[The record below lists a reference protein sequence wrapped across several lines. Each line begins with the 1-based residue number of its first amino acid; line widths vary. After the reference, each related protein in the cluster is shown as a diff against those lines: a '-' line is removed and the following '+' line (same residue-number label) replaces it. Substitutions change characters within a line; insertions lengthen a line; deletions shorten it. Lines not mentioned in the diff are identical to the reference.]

1 MSMIYIK
8 RALRE
13 LSALFGVESNS
24 TSHGEKW
31 ISSIGA
37 LLGILTVYWAS
48 QWYLDTAGIMLMVAS
63 MGASAVLLFAV
74 PHGAL
79 SQPWPVLGGNL
90 ISAFVGV
97 TCQQLYPDHPLTP
110 ALAVGLAVACMHYFR
125 CMHPPGGATALSAV
139 IGGPEIAAMGYSY
152 LITPILVNVL
162 SILTIAI
169 LFNALFPWRRY
180 PAHWVRRRQA
190 APATPQPSVPVAL
203 TQEDFTAAMQKLDSY
218 IDITAEDLVEL
229 VELASEH
236 ARQASSHPERIE
248 VGKYYSNGQAGS
260 RRIIRQVT
268 KLRKVPGRTQ
278 MLVSYRTLEGSGS
291 SDVRVCPW
299 EEFQLWARDEVID
312 DQGEWVRIPSPKRDS
327 DPELPAAMAEAS

>member
-1 MSMIYIK
+1 MIYIK
-8 RALRE
+8 RMLSE
-13 LSALFGVESNS
+13 LFALFGVESNS
-24 TSHGEKW
+24 TSHIEKW

-37 LLGILTVYWAS
+37 LIGILTVYWAS

-97 TCQQLYPDHPLTP
+97 TCQQLYPDHLLTP

-236 ARQASSHPERIE
+236 ARQAWNTASTTVTVKPAHGGSAARSPNYEKFQDAPTCWCRTEHLKVVAVPMSGFALGKNSSFGREMRSSTIR
-248 VGKYYSNGQAGS
+248 VNGCAF
-260 RRIIRQVT
+260 RLPKETAIPNYL
-268 KLRKVPGRTQ
+268 LRWLK
-278 MLVSYRTLEGSGS
+278 
-291 SDVRVCPW
+291 
-299 EEFQLWARDEVID
+299 
-312 DQGEWVRIPSPKRDS
+312 
-327 DPELPAAMAEAS
+327 PAKF

>member
-1 MSMIYIK
+1 MIYIK
-8 RALRE
+8 RMLSE
-13 LSALFGVESNS
+13 LFALFGVESNS
-24 TSHGEKW
+24 TSHIEKW

-37 LLGILTVYWAS
+37 LIGILTVYWAS

-180 PAHWVRRRQA
+180 PAHWVKRRHV
-190 APATPQPSVPVAL
+190 APAASQPSVPVSL

-218 IDITAEDLVEL
+218 IDITAEDLAEL
-229 VELASEH
+229 FELACEN
-236 ARQASSHPERIE
+236 ARQASSHPERLE
-248 VGKYYSNGQAGS
+248 VGKYYSNGQTGP

-268 KLRKVPGRTQ
+268 KLRKVPGRTH
-278 MLVSYRTLEGSGS
+278 MLVSYRTLEENGSP
-291 SDVRVCPW
+291 DVRVCSW
-299 EEFQLWARDEVID
+299 EEFQMWARYEVIED
-312 DQGEWVRIPSPKRDS
+312 RGEWVRLMPAKSDNPSPM
-327 DPELPAAMAEAS
+327 AAALAEAS

>member
-8 RALRE
+8 RVLRE

-63 MGASAVLLFAV
+63 RGASAALLFAV
-74 PHGAL
+74 PQGAL
-79 SQPWPVLGGNL
+79 SQPWPVLGGKL

-152 LITPILVNVL
+152 LVTPILVNVL

-180 PAHWVRRRQA
+180 PAHWVKRRHV
-190 APATPQPSVPVAL
+190 APAASQPSVPVSL
-203 TQEDFTAAMQKLDSY
+203 TQEDFTDRKSTRLN
-218 IDITAEDLVEL
+218 
-229 VELASEH
+229 
-236 ARQASSHPERIE
+236 SSHVKI
-248 VGKYYSNGQAGS
+248 
-260 RRIIRQVT
+260 
-268 KLRKVPGRTQ
+268 
-278 MLVSYRTLEGSGS
+278 SYAVFCL
-291 SDVRVCPW
+291 
-299 EEFQLWARDEVID
+299 
-312 DQGEWVRIPSPKRDS
+312 KKK
-327 DPELPAAMAEAS
+327 